1 MCATAQTLVKQIPW
15 KMQVRQELMQ
25 QVELSDL
32 VKEGNTLWISLYT
45 KQCYFLF

>member
-25 QVELSDL
+25 QVDL
-32 VKEGNTLWISLYT
+32 VKEGNTL
-45 KQCYFLF
+45 